1 MNGHTV
7 HEKRKSLSEVHSSVD
22 VVGRKG
28 WRKLLAF
35 LGPAYLVSVGYMDPG
50 NWATDIA
57 GGSQFGYALIWV
69 LLMSNLM
76 ALLLQSLSARL
87 GIVRQLDLAQ
97 ASRSSYHP
105 IVNFCLWVLAEI
117 AIAATDLAEVLGMAI
132 GLQLLFGLPLVWGV
146 TLTVLDTLILL
157 VLQNYGMRKIEAF
170 IIALVAT
177 IGVSFL
183 LEMIWAKPELGEL
196 AKGFI
201 PSLPSDA
208 ALYIAIGIIGATV
221 MPHNLYLHSSL
232 VQTRRIDTSER
243 GIWSAIKYNLIDST
257 IALNA
262 AFFVN
267 SAILILAASTFF
279 RAGMYEVSDIQ
290 DAYKF
295 LSPLLG
301 NQWASILFG
310 VALIAAGQSS
320 TITGTLSGQIVME
333 GYLNLRITPWLRRL
347 ITRLIAIIPAYIVIL
362 MYGEGKTGELLVFSQ
377 VVLSLQLGFAIIP
390 LIHFTSDKEKMGVF
404 VIKPWMKL
412 AAWTIAIIIV
422 SLNVK
427 LVINEINSWID
438 QAGNQAWI
446 VWVTV
451 IPVCISAAALLLY
464 ISFKPLLDQK
474 RKEKK
479 AQSPHGS
486 ATKLVDLGTTVY
498 KDIVIAIDFSS
509 VDALTIRSA
518 TAQGG
523 KSARYLLV
531 HVVETAGA
539 MWYGSQIAD
548 HESSEDAKALE
559 SYLNQVRAQGYTAEM
574 KIGFGNPKRIIPE
587 LVTEFKADLLV
598 MGAHGH
604 NWLKD
609 LVFGTTVDSVRH
621 RVKIPV
627 LIVREN
633 Q

>member
-1 MNGHTV
+1 MRTQTIS
-7 HEKRKSLSEVHSSVD
+7 RKSLSEVHASVD
-22 VVGRKG
+22 ATNRKG
-28 WRKLLAF
+28 WRKLIAF

-105 IVNFCLWVLAEI
+105 IVNFTLWIFAEI

-132 GLQLLFGLPLVWGV
+132 GLQLLFGLPLIWGV
-146 TLTVLDTLILL
+146 SLTVLDTLLLLIL
-157 VLQNYGMRKIEAF
+157 QSYGMRKIEAF

-183 LEMIWAKPELGEL
+183 LEMIWAKPDMGEL

-232 VQTRRIDTSER
+232 VQTRRIDTSEK

-301 NQWASILFG
+301 NEWASILFG
-310 VALIAAGQSS
+310 VALVAAGQSS
-320 TITGTLSGQIVME
+320 TITGTLAGQIVME
-333 GYLNLRITPWLRRL
+333 GYLNIRIAPWLRRL
-347 ITRLIAIIPAYIVIL
+347 ITRLIAIIPAYVVIL
-362 MYGEGKTGELLVFSQ
+362 LYGEGRTGELLVFSQ

-404 VIKPWMKL
+404 VIKPWMKI
-412 AAWTIAIIIV
+412 AAWAIAVIIV
-422 SLNVK
+422 SLNAK
-427 LVINEINSWID
+427 LVINEITGWIAS
-438 QAGNQAWI
+438 AGENAWI
-446 VWVTV
+446 VWVTAVPV
-451 IPVCISAAALLLY
+451 ICGAALLLLY
-464 ISFKPLLDQK
+464 ISLKPLMD
-474 RKEKK
+474 RRRSEKT
-479 AQSPHGS
+479 ARAPHGT
-486 ATKLVDLGTTVY
+486 ATELISLSSTPY
-498 KDIVIAIDFSS
+498 KRIAVTIDFSS
-509 VDALTIRSA
+509 VDEFSIRSA
-518 TAQGG
+518 LAQGG
-523 KSARYLLV
+523 KDADYLLV
-531 HVVETAGA
+531 HIVETAGA
-539 MWYGSQIAD
+539 MWYGSEIAD
-548 HESSEDAKALE
+548 HESDQDTMALKK
-559 SYLNQVRAQGYTAEM
+559 YANQLTDLGYAVEM
-574 KIGFGNPKRIIPE
+574 KIGFGNPRRIIPE
-587 LVTEFKADLLV
+587 IVNENQSDLLV

-604 NWLKD
+604 NWFKD
-609 LVFGTTVDSVRH
+609 LVFGTTVDIVRH

-627 LIVREN
+627 LIVRDIKE
-633 Q
+633 

>member
-1 MNGHTV
+1 MRTQSIN
-7 HEKRKSLSEVHSSVD
+7 RKSLSEVHATVD
-22 VVGRKG
+22 ATNRKG

-105 IVNFCLWVLAEI
+105 IVNFTLWVFAEI

-132 GLQLLFGLPLVWGV
+132 GLQLLFGLPLIWGV
-146 TLTVLDTLILL
+146 TLTVLDTLLLLIL
-157 VLQNYGMRKIEAF
+157 QSYGMRKIEAF

-183 LEMIWAKPELGEL
+183 LEMIWAKPDMGEL

-201 PSLPSDA
+201 PSIPSDT

-232 VQTRRIDTSER
+232 VQTRRIDTTEK

-301 NQWASILFG
+301 NDWASILFG
-310 VALIAAGQSS
+310 VALVAAGQSS
-320 TITGTLSGQIVME
+320 TITGTLAGQVVME
-333 GYLNLRITPWLRRL
+333 GYLNIRIAPWLRRL

-362 MYGEGKTGELLVFSQ
+362 LYGEGRTGELLVFSQ

-404 VIKPWMKL
+404 VIKPWMKI
-412 AAWTIAIIIV
+412 AAWLIAVIIV
-422 SLNVK
+422 SLNAK
-427 LVINEINSWID
+427 LVLNEITGWLEA
-438 QAGNQAWI
+438 AGDNAWI
-446 VWVTV
+446 VWFTAVPVV
-451 IPVCISAAALLLY
+451 IGAALLLIY
-464 ISFKPLLDQK
+464 ISLKPIMDK
-474 RKEKK
+474 RRFEKT
-479 AQSPHGS
+479 ARAPHGT
-486 ATKLVDLGTTVY
+486 ATELISLKTNPFKNIT
-498 KDIVIAIDFSS
+498 ISIDFSS
-509 VDALTIRSA
+509 VDALSIRSA
-518 TAQGG
+518 VAQGG
-523 KSARYLLV
+523 KEANYLLM

-539 MWYGSQIAD
+539 MWYGSEIAD
-548 HESSEDAKALE
+548 HESDQDTMALKN
-559 SYLNQVRAQGYTAEM
+559 YVNQLRDLGYNVEM
-574 KIGFGNPKRIIPE
+574 KIGFGNPRRILPE
-587 LVTEFKADLLV
+587 IVNEFNADLLV

-604 NWLKD
+604 NWMKD
-609 LVFGTTVDSVRH
+609 LIFGTTVDIVRH

-627 LIVREN
+627 LIVRNE
-633 Q
+633 QE